1 MYSPSYELSKHLVS
15 LLSPLVGNIIAMA
28 LLGLIIVSLTRTCSK
43 GVNCQSFK
51 KLKGQQIYMYAHAPT
66 FMKSSFRA
74 KFQVH
79 LCYG

>member
-28 LLGLIIVSLTRTCSK
+28 LLGLIIVSLTSTCSK

-51 KLKGQQIYMYAHAPT
+51 KLKGQQILYAHAPT
-66 FMKSSFRA
+66 FMKSSFHA
-74 KFQVH
+74 KFICAMVSER
-79 LCYG
+79 